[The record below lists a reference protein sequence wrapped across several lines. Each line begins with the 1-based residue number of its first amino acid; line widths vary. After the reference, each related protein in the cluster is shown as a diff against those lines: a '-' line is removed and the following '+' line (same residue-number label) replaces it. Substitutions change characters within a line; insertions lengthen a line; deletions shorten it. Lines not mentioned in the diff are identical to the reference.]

1 MIEPS
6 QIRLPFASI
15 SGKVVEADFAGGAVR
30 SDGGVLLL
38 RALESQMGLIA
49 RMVDAL
55 RDRRHPSYIDH
66 TLLDLVKQRVF
77 QIACGYEDAV
87 DCDDLRHD
95 PGVKAACDRLP
106 LSGPDLGSQSTMTRL
121 ENDVRRSD
129 LYRLARAFVD
139 GFIASYDQA
148 PPSIILDI
156 DDTDDPTHGAQQFS
170 LFNAYYNEH
179 CYMPLHIYEGQS
191 GKLITTILRP
201 GHPTNGKQVVSILK
215 RLVEH
220 LRGSWPNVEII
231 VRADSKFSSPEMH
244 DFCEDNGIYYVLGQG
259 ANSRLKAAGQNLMD
273 QALRLSEHKET
284 IRLFSSFSYQAGT
297 YRQPR
302 RIIHKAEVTNGE
314 ANPRYRVTNL
324 QSNRDGFIYDRIY
337 CARGRT
343 EGFIKDHKTFLHSDR
358 TSCHKFEANQFRLF
372 LHSAAYALLHA
383 LRSQGLKGTAWTK
396 PQVNT
401 IQNRFLKIGARVI
414 ESARRIR
421 FHFPTSYPLKNV
433 LVSII
438 TRLETNTQ

>member
-324 QSNRDGFIYDRIY
+324 QSNRDGFIYDRI
-337 CARGRT
+337 
-343 EGFIKDHKTFLHSDR
+343 
-358 TSCHKFEANQFRLF
+358 
-372 LHSAAYALLHA
+372 
-383 LRSQGLKGTAWTK
+383 RSNIV
-396 PQVNT
+396 PQV
-401 IQNRFLKIGARVI
+401 
-414 ESARRIR
+414 
-421 FHFPTSYPLKNV
+421 
-433 LVSII
+433 
-438 TRLETNTQ
+438 

>member
-201 GHPTNGKQVVSILK
+201 G
-215 RLVEH
+215 E
-220 LRGSWPNVEII
+220 
-231 VRADSKFSSPEMH
+231 
-244 DFCEDNGIYYVLGQG
+244 
-259 ANSRLKAAGQNLMD
+259 
-273 QALRLSEHKET
+273 
-284 IRLFSSFSYQAGT
+284 
-297 YRQPR
+297 
-302 RIIHKAEVTNGE
+302 
-314 ANPRYRVTNL
+314 
-324 QSNRDGFIYDRIY
+324 
-337 CARGRT
+337 
-343 EGFIKDHKTFLHSDR
+343 
-358 TSCHKFEANQFRLF
+358 
-372 LHSAAYALLHA
+372 
-383 LRSQGLKGTAWTK
+383 LRS
-396 PQVNT
+396 
-401 IQNRFLKIGARVI
+401 IGV
-414 ESARRIR
+414 
-421 FHFPTSYPLKNV
+421 
-433 LVSII
+433 
-438 TRLETNTQ
+438 